1 MNVKEADTIRSLLIP
16 WINIKAAAI
25 ISERNHITRI
35 FEQKLSFYLKGPLSV
50 VSQLS
55 VVYIY
60 IAKF

>member
-1 MNVKEADTIRSLLIP
+1 MNVKEANTIRSLLIP

-35 FEQKLSFYLKGPLSV
+35 FEQKLSFYLKGPFSV

-60 IAKF
+60 C